1 MVSFV
6 PPKTGAK
13 LPAPG
18 AIKKLIRQ
26 GYGRNQIAAR
36 FDVSPGRVRE
46 RLKELGLEAPADGTP
61 KPDIK
66 ISIMF
71 LGTREG
77 VISLPRVSMIA
88 SMEKYA

>member
-1 MVSFV
+1 MVALARS
-6 PPKTGAK
+6 KTGAK

-36 FDVSPGRVRE
+36 YDVTPGRVRE
-46 RLKELGLEAPADGTP
+46 RLKELGLKAPADGTP
-61 KPDIK
+61 KPDFK

-77 VISLPRVSMIA
+77 LISLPRVSMIA